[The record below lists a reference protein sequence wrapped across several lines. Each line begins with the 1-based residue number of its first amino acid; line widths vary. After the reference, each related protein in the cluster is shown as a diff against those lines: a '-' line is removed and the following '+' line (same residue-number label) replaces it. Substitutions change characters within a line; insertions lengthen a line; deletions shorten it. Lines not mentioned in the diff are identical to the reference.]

1 MSSPC
6 YSVAA
11 EKELQSYHESCNG
24 DAMEVERM
32 TRIANSFKNG
42 EITDEV
48 LEACPELATMFKQ
61 YEKLKYRKIIL
72 ERVQAISAFSWQPT
86 VDEILGV
93 NQSLNHITTP
103 SAALK
108 PNCFGFYGSKETGA
122 YLPEAHEFDKQMLC
136 VTIHLPLFRGL
147 V

>member
-72 ERVQAISAFSWQPT
+72 ERSWLGT
-86 VDEILGV
+86 SSRLLLTKRNDERLR
-93 NQSLNHITTP
+93 
-103 SAALK
+103 
-108 PNCFGFYGSKETGA
+108 E
-122 YLPEAHEFDKQMLC
+122 
-136 VTIHLPLFRGL
+136 
-147 V
+147 